1 MGMANPPVFALL
13 NQTRADSGILVRV
26 TPSEFWYKSR
36 RLLAARRSPVS
47 RRSATRVYIPGVLCR
62 VGIQDVLWRQ
72 LDERIGISREL
83 TETSSSKFSGAS
95 ATRADPV

>member
-1 MGMANPPVFALL
+1 MSLERGMNSCRNSSVMAENAPAHKVLRL
-13 NQTRADSGILVRV
+13 DCL
-26 TPSEFWYKSR
+26 
-36 RLLAARRSPVS
+36 LLAVRQYPEGRQPASIFREYC
-47 RRSATRVYIPGVLCR
+47 A
-62 VGIQDVLWRQ
+62 VGLQDALWRQ